1 MKIYLLQEDYG
12 ERPPFSED
20 WDEWNECHDVIF
32 VGSLEKVIEKR
43 DKLIAES
50 IEMADLYANRR
61 EKDDYQ
67 ILVADTES
75 GKVEEYTEI

>member
-12 ERPPFSED
+12 EWPPFSED
-20 WDEWNECHDVIF
+20 WNECHDVIF
-32 VGSLEKVIEKR
+32 VGSLEMVIEKR

-61 EKDDYQ
+61 EKDDYL

-75 GKVEEYTEI
+75 GEVKEYKERR